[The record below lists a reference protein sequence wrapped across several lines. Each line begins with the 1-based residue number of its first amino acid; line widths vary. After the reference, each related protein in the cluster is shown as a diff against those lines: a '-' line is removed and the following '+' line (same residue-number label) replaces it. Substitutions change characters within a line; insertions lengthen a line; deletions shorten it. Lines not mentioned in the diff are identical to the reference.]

1 MRVKVK
7 LMEENGEEDGR
18 WGDGYRFEK
27 VVDAGWRAKRGIE
40 SFFNR
45 MAGGGEGVS
54 NVSFRN
60 GETLLHFLSRQRV
73 EIAWFLPQYIPFPV
87 ASIHFDYRHFLQL
100 FYFRSLL
107 IRRCE
112 KKKKKKR
119 CGRIC
124 ADSWLI
130 VYSVY
135 RYSCTDRK
143 KSIEKEE
150 ED

>member
-1 MRVKVK
+1 
-7 LMEENGEEDGR
+7 MEENGEEDGR

-112 KKKKKKR
+112 KKKKKRDVEGFARIHGSLYILSIDIAVQIVKEYR
-119 CGRIC
+119 ERGGR
-124 ADSWLI
+124 LK
-130 VYSVY
+130 V
-135 RYSCTDRK
+135 
-143 KSIEKEE
+143 
-150 ED
+150 